1 MSTESATVKSAVSAA
16 LSEVVADWL
25 IAQFA
30 TAAEARLNGA
40 ENEKERWEVLQTVTL
55 DLGRLRR
62 GDHSAGLLAL
72 RRARFEEEIREAREI
87 RWEREH
93 PAERVITQETIEKIE
108 RELHLFPDGM
118 AEKWAAKN
126 AQRALLQGTKSAE
139 LSQE

>member
-1 MSTESATVKSAVSAA
+1 MSTESATVKSAVSAV

-25 IAQFA
+25 IGQFA

-40 ENEKERWEVLQTVTL
+40 GNEKERWEVLRTVTL

-72 RRARFEEEIREAREI
+72 RRAKFEEEIREAREA
-87 RWEREH
+87 REH

-108 RELHLFPDGM
+108 RELHLFPDGI

-126 AQRALLQGTKSAE
+126 AQRALLQGAKSAGTE
-139 LSQE
+139 P